1 MLERQDGLRRFNL
14 DARRPHYQLFG
25 TLTTNCLGEAF
36 TVTPREQ
43 KSSALNRLPGR
54 PSPTICFEDLSS
66 ADHDGVFGMKGSM
79 PLALPRGGV
88 TPVVRSSLILI
99 RIGRGDWN

>member
-1 MLERQDGLRRFNL
+1 MLELEDGLRRSNL
-14 DARRPHYQLFG
+14 HARRPHYQLSG
-25 TLTTNCLGEAF
+25 TLATNCLSEAV

-43 KSSALNRLPGR
+43 KTSTLNRLPGR
-54 PSPTICFEDLSS
+54 PSPTICFEDLNS
-66 ADHDGVFGMKGSM
+66 ADHDGVFGMEGLMS
-79 PLALPRGGV
+79 LALPRDGV